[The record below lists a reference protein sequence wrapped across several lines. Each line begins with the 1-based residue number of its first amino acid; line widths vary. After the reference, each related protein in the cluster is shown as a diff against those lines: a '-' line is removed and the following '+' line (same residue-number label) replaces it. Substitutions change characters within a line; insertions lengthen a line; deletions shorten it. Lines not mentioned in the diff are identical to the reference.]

1 MSKTVD
7 FKRPDGGQLSGYL
20 AEPAQPTGAPALVVI
35 QEWWGLNEQI
45 RGVADR
51 FARAGYRALV
61 PDLYRGK
68 STLDAEEAH
77 HLMTGLN
84 FGDAASQ
91 DVRGAL
97 QYLKSTGSA
106 KAGVTGFCMG
116 GALTVLAT
124 VMAPECDAAVTW
136 YGYPPLD
143 FVDATKITAPLMG
156 HWAMQDAVFPMAGVD
171 ALLAKLQAA
180 GLQPEFHRYD
190 AMHGFFNE
198 TQVGEKRLLPIV
210 EYKPDL
216 AEVALE
222 RTLAFFGKHLR

>member
-1 MSKTVD
+1 MAQNVQ
-7 FKRPDGGQLSGYL
+7 FKRPDGGQLAGYL
-20 AEPAQPTGAPALVVI
+20 AEPAQAAGAPALVVI
-35 QEWWGLNEQI
+35 QEWWGLNDQI

-51 FARAGYRALV
+51 FAKAGFRALV

-97 QYLKSTGSA
+97 QHLKNTGSN

-116 GALTVLAT
+116 GALTVLST
-124 VMAPECDAAVTW
+124 VMAPETDAGVTW

-143 FVDATKITAPLMG
+143 FVDAAKITAPLMG
-156 HWAMQDAVFPMAGVD
+156 HWAMHDAPFPIAGAD
-171 ALLAKLQAA
+171 DLRRKLEAA
-180 GLQPEFHRYD
+180 GLKPEFHYYD

-198 TQVGEKRLLPIV
+198 TQVGDKRLLPV
-210 EYKPDL
+210 LEYNPAL
-216 AEVALE
+216 AELAFE
-222 RTLAFFGKHLR
+222 RTLGFFNRHLR